1 MRPFVCRESEA
12 ARQLSAQVAASTRRL
27 AKPPVAP
34 QRRRYRVQRHC
45 PLPERSGQRDQCQGG
60 EPEVVELRETLSN
73 EGEITICSELTCKS
87 GHRIITYI
95 IIAIRTHTTLS

>member
-1 MRPFVCRESEA
+1 MSGWAVLVNWMCGGQVGHLRRAYPDSHQRGPTHMLSPLHA
-12 ARQLSAQVAASTRRL
+12 ARAQGAA
-27 AKPPVAP
+27 
-34 QRRRYRVQRHC
+34 
-45 PLPERSGQRDQCQGG
+45 RSMPRGG

-95 IIAIRTHTTLS
+95 IIAIRTQTTLS